1 MKKSLMI
8 ATAITL
14 WAIATVSFEGKKD
27 MDGSMS
33 KMDHEMTVANDK
45 AAASGSNSEDK
56 SVKEEKTHTN
66 QGKGHD
72 KKK

>member
-1 MKKSLMI
+1 
-8 ATAITL
+8 
-14 WAIATVSFEGKKD
+14 